1 MKNALI
7 YCRVSTEEQAK
18 EGYSLDAQE
27 KFCAKFAEDDDYRIV
42 GVFRDEGKSATSLN
56 RQALQDLL
64 AKCQQDDSIDA
75 VFVQE
80 TDRLARNTK
89 DHLTIRAI
97 LQKAGVKLVSV
108 AQPMLDDSPEGNM
121 IDTILASVNQFQSDL
136 NSRKTKKGLQE
147 RFNQGWWPG
156 WVPLGY
162 LNVAVGG
169 NADGRKAKKIVKKDP
184 EKWDLTKE
192 AFKLYLSDNYS
203 VFEINDT
210 LYKKGLRS
218 KTGKKVPHSVLT
230 VVLKNPFYAG
240 LMKWNGQEKKGKHDP
255 MISMAEHYRAVRIM
269 ENHNQHACRR
279 RKHTFLLRGFA
290 FCNICGQR
298 FTADKV
304 SKRNKEYYHCAN
316 RDKHSN
322 HGQNIQVEDLE
333 KIVEEQFKTI
343 QFSPSFA
350 KTVIEKVRGIFNNK
364 KDKINKQKQ
373 TLYNKKKATE
383 SKRDTAEEKL
393 FKGIITDDDFV
404 RIRDKFRTDV
414 QQIQDQVNK
423 LDEQRELDIDAVQEI
438 LKLTR
443 NIYETYKTA
452 PFGLKR
458 QYLGLFWD
466 KFMVQDKQIQQ
477 AVPTDL
483 ILRLQQESNVLI
495 RKDWLPQLNAIR
507 TCLIGL

>member
-27 KFCAKFAEDDDYRIV
+27 KFCAKFAENDDYRIV
-42 GVFRDEGKSATSLN
+42 EVFRDEGKSATNLD
-56 RQALQDLL
+56 RPALQDLL
-64 AKCQQDDSIDA
+64 SKCQQDDSIDA

-89 DHLTIRAI
+89 DHLTIRAV
-97 LQKAGVKLVSV
+97 LQKAGVKLISV

-147 RFNQGWWPG
+147 RFDQGWWPG

-162 LNVAVGG
+162 INVAVGG
-169 NADGRKAKKIVKKDP
+169 NADGRKAKKIVKNDP
-184 EKWDLTKE
+184 EKWDLIKE
-192 AFKLYLSDNYS
+192 VFKLYLTDNYS
-203 VFEINDT
+203 VLEINDA

-230 VVLKNPFYAG
+230 NTLKNPFYAG
-240 LMKWNGQEKKGKHDP
+240 LMKWNGQEKKGNHEP

-269 ENHNQHACRR
+269 DNHNQHACRR
-279 RKHTFLLRGFA
+279 RKHTFLLRGFVY
-290 FCNICGQR
+290 CNICGQR
-298 FTADKV
+298 FTADKI
-304 SKRNKEYYHCAN
+304 SKKNKEYYHCSN
-316 RDKHSN
+316 RDRHSN
-322 HGQNIQVEDLE
+322 YGQNIQVKDLE
-333 KIVEEQFKTI
+333 EIIEEQFKNI
-343 QFSPSFA
+343 QFSPSF
-350 KTVIEKVRGIFNNK
+350 TELVIKKVKGIFNNK
-364 KDKINKQKQ
+364 KDEINKQKQ
-373 TLYNKKKATE
+373 GLYNKKRAIE

-393 FKGIITDDDFV
+393 FKSIITDDDFV

-414 QQIQDQVNK
+414 LQIQDQVDK
-423 LDEQRELDIDAVQEI
+423 LDKQRELDIDAVQEI

-452 PFGLKR
+452 PFWLKR

-466 KFMVQDKQIQQ
+466 KFMVQDKQIKQ

-483 ILRLQQESNVLI
+483 ILRLQEESKVLI
-495 RKDWLPQLNAIR
+495 RKDWLRGQDSNLQH
-507 TCLIGL
+507 TGYT